1 MGMGTQRLKPKKSSV
16 VLFVGPPLVGKDE
29 MVKHLSDVMTR
40 DDVKGTVRHVSLE
53 SVLRWSPDL
62 LVQKCL
68 GEYLPVP
75 QEIVTAIMA
84 GEINMS
90 IGSGVYLTAI
100 NGYPRTLEQ
109 AENLIAMLQEHKILY
124 PVCVHMAGTYDLLT
138 KRLQKHLSSKK
149 NAVAVFDEV
158 MSRWDEYRV
167 ACETMIPYLRKRTR
181 FVEVNPE
188 PPEERKQKPISV
200 FAEMWALMGHHVT
213 ELSYSA

>member
-109 AENLIAMLQEHKILY
+109 AENLIACYRSIRYCIPCASTWQGPTTCLPSGSKSISQARKMQS
-124 PVCVHMAGTYDLLT
+124 PFLT
-138 KRLQKHLSSKK
+138 R
-149 NAVAVFDEV
+149 
-158 MSRWDEYRV
+158 
-167 ACETMIPYLRKRTR
+167 
-181 FVEVNPE
+181 
-188 PPEERKQKPISV
+188 
-200 FAEMWALMGHHVT
+200 
-213 ELSYSA
+213 